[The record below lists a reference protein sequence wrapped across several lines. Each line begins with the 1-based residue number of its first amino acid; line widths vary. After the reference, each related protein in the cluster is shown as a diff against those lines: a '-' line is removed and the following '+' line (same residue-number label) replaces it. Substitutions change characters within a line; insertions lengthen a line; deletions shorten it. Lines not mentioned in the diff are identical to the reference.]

1 MRMPRTMDAPHPAS
15 RDRRTTRNAIAFAI
29 WMCLFAASFLAGHW
43 LLAATDWKPEGAVGI
58 GFSLLPLIPGLIAF
72 RAYLKFFREADEL
85 MRKIQVDGVVF
96 AFGAVM
102 LFWGV
107 IQLPEHVWLSKVSA
121 DMVASVMLIAWSLGT
136 VLASWRY
143 R

>member
-1 MRMPRTMDAPHPAS
+1 
-15 RDRRTTRNAIAFAI
+15 
-29 WMCLFAASFLAGHW
+29 
-43 LLAATDWKPEGAVGI
+43 
-58 GFSLLPLIPGLIAF
+58 
-72 RAYLKFFREADEL
+72 

-107 IQLPEHVWLSKVSA
+107 IQLPEHVWLHKVSA